1 MWLELKTAMIFI
13 PVPEGLFHHP
23 STHCLSITY
32 SVSLGRWIA
41 LCVMRFDPWLA
52 TAPQRNITN
61 MPLRRL
67 WFLAGIISISSL
79 CLGSI
84 GSAPEKISG
93 GQVSLAER
101 EQHVWSSAV
110 HDSEFATVA
119 HPAARVEC
127 GAGQPPQALATPDP
141 LLDDAGPNS
150 RVSVSFVIGTD
161 GRVHSALILESA
173 GPSEDR
179 TILDAVRFWRYRPA
193 LCNGVPTEAE
203 AKVEFSSR

>member
-1 MWLELKTAMIFI
+1 
-13 PVPEGLFHHP
+13 
-23 STHCLSITY
+23 
-32 SVSLGRWIA
+32 
-41 LCVMRFDPWLA
+41 
-52 TAPQRNITN
+52 

-67 WFLAGIISISSL
+67 CLLIGIVSIPAL
-79 CLGSI
+79 CLASI
-84 GSAPEKISG
+84 GRAPEQISG

-101 EQHVWSSAV
+101 EHRVWSAAV
-110 HDSEFATVA
+110 HDSEFATVS
-119 HPAARVEC
+119 HPAARNEC
-127 GAGQPPQALATPDP
+127 GATQPPQALATPDP
-141 LLDDAGPNS
+141 LLEEAELNEK
-150 RVSVSFVIGTD
+150 VSVSFVIGTD

>member
-1 MWLELKTAMIFI
+1 
-13 PVPEGLFHHP
+13 
-23 STHCLSITY
+23 
-32 SVSLGRWIA
+32 
-41 LCVMRFDPWLA
+41 
-52 TAPQRNITN
+52 

-67 WFLAGIISISSL
+67 CFLAGIVSVSVL
-79 CLGSI
+79 CLASI
-84 GSAPEKISG
+84 GSVPDQVAG

-101 EQHVWSSAV
+101 ERHVWSSAV

-119 HPAARVEC
+119 HPAVRAEC
-127 GAGQPPQALATPDP
+127 GAVQPPQALATPDP
-141 LLDDAGPNS
+141 LLDETDLSAK
-150 RVSVSFVIGTD
+150 VSVSFVIGTD

-173 GPSEDR
+173 GPNEDR

>member
-1 MWLELKTAMIFI
+1 
-13 PVPEGLFHHP
+13 
-23 STHCLSITY
+23 
-32 SVSLGRWIA
+32 
-41 LCVMRFDPWLA
+41 
-52 TAPQRNITN
+52 

-67 WFLAGIISISSL
+67 GFLAGIVSVSAF
-79 CLGSI
+79 CFASI
-84 GSAPEKISG
+84 GSTPAQVAG

-101 EQHVWSSAV
+101 ERHVWSSAV

-119 HPAARVEC
+119 RPAARAEC
-127 GAGQPPQALATPDP
+127 GAVQPPQALATPDP
-141 LLDDAGPNS
+141 LLDETDLSAK
-150 RVSVSFVIGTD
+150 VSVSFVIGTD

-173 GPSEDR
+173 GPNEDR